1 MRRPRRQ
8 TNPTPIRGRI
18 RVNDFFHYRGGE
30 LHAEELPVANIAAAV
45 GTPFYLYSAA
55 GFTAQYR
62 RFADAF
68 LPERP
73 LICYAVKANSNLAVI
88 RLLAGLGAGADVV
101 SEGELRRALAVG
113 VPPERIIF
121 SGVGKTA
128 AEMQAAVD
136 AGIHQVNVESVPE
149 LRRLSEVAS
158 ARGRIARIAIRVN
171 PDVDAHTHAK
181 ISTGRKENKFGIEI
195 DEAIAAFEL
204 ASELPGIKPVGLAV
218 HIGSQVTDL
227 EPYRRAFER
236 VAELVLELRALGFS
250 VARLD
255 LGGGIGVH
263 YHAERPLEPLSYA
276 KLVRGIFGSLGL
288 TLAFEPGRVLTAPA
302 GLLVSQV
309 LYVKEGGTRRFVIV
323 DAAMNDLI
331 RPALY
336 DAWHDIVPVRLP
348 AAGASLAPADVV
360 GPVCETGDTFAVDR
374 ELPPFAEGDLLA
386 FTAAGGYGAVM
397 STTYNSRLLVPEV
410 LVAGQR
416 FAVIRAR
423 PSYDALLSLDTIP
436 QWLSDRLPDRTEE
449 PCESEVP
456 HDRPFVAIR

>member
-1 MRRPRRQ
+1 
-8 TNPTPIRGRI
+8 
-18 RVNDFFHYRGGE
+18 V
-30 LHAEELPVANIAAAV
+30 L
-45 GTPFYLYSAA
+45 
-55 GFTAQYR
+55 
-62 RFADAF
+62 
-68 LPERP
+68 
-73 LICYAVKANSNLAVI
+73 

-101 SEGELRRALAVG
+101 SEGELRRALAAG

-128 AEMQAAVD
+128 AEMGMALE
-136 AGIHQVNVESVPE
+136 AGIHQINVESVPE

-158 ARGRIARIAIRVN
+158 ARGRIARIAIRIN

-181 ISTGRKENKFGIEI
+181 ISTGRKENKFGVEI
-195 DEAIAAFEL
+195 DEAVAAYQL
-204 ASELPGIKPVGLAV
+204 ASELPGIEPVGLAV

-236 VAELVLELRALGFS
+236 VAEIVLGLRALGLS
-250 VARLD
+250 VPRMD
-255 LGGGIGVH
+255 LGGGIGVR
-263 YHAERPLEPLSYA
+263 YHAERALEPLSYA
-276 KLVRGIFGSLGL
+276 KLVRDIFGSLGL
-288 TLAFEPGRVLTAPA
+288 TLAFEPGRVLTAAA

-309 LYVKEGGTRRFVIV
+309 LYVKEGSARRFVIV
-323 DAAMNDLI
+323 DAGMNDLI

-336 DAWHDIVPVRLP
+336 EAWHDIVPVRLP

-386 FTAAGGYGAVM
+386 FTAAGAYGAVM

-423 PSYDALLSLDTIP
+423 PSYDALLSLDTSP

>member
-1 MRRPRRQ
+1 MS
-8 TNPTPIRGRI
+8 N
-18 RVNDFFHYRGGE
+18 FFHYRGGE
-30 LHAEELPVANIAAAV
+30 LYAEELPVARIAAAV

-73 LICYAVKANSNLAVI
+73 LICYAVKANSNLAVL
-88 RLLAGLGAGADVV
+88 RLMAGLGAGADVV
-101 SEGELRRALAVG
+101 SEGELRRALAAG

-128 AEMQAAVD
+128 AEMRAALD
-136 AGIHQVNVESVPE
+136 AGIHQINVESVPE
-149 LRRLSEVAS
+149 LRRLSEVTS
-158 ARGRIARIAIRVN
+158 AQGRIARIAIRVN
-171 PDVDAHTHAK
+171 PDVDAHTHFK
-181 ISTGRKENKFGIEI
+181 ISTGRKENKFGIEL
-195 DEAIAAFEL
+195 DEAVAAFEL
-204 ASELPGIKPVGLAV
+204 AGQLPGIEPIGLAV
-218 HIGSQVTDL
+218 HIGSQLTDL

-236 VAELVLELRALGFS
+236 VAELVLELRALGFP

-255 LGGGIGVH
+255 LGGGIGVR
-263 YHAERPLEPLSYA
+263 YHAERPPEPLSYA
-276 KLVRGIFGSLGL
+276 RLVRDIFGTLGL
-288 TLAFEPGRVLTAPA
+288 TLAFEPGRVLTAAA

-309 LYVKEGGTRRFVIV
+309 LYVKEGSTRRFVIV

-348 AAGASLAPADVV
+348 EADASLTPADVV

-386 FTAAGGYGAVM
+386 FTAAGAYGAVM

-416 FAVIRAR
+416 FSVIRAR

-436 QWLSDRLPDRTEE
+436 QWLSPNGVPGGLPDRAED
-449 PCESEVP
+449 PV
-456 HDRPFVAIR
+456 RRRGAA

>member
-1 MRRPRRQ
+1 M
-8 TNPTPIRGRI
+8 NNI
-18 RVNDFFHYRGGE
+18 FHYRGGE
-30 LHAEELPVANIAAAV
+30 LYAEELPVAHIAAAV

-73 LICYAVKANSNLAVI
+73 LICYAVKANSNLAVL
-88 RLLAGLGAGADVV
+88 RLLARLGAGADVV
-101 SEGELRRALAVG
+101 SEGELRRALAAG
-113 VPPERIIF
+113 VPAERIIF

-250 VARLD
+250 VVRLD
-255 LGGGIGVH
+255 LGGGIGVR
-263 YHAERPLEPLSYA
+263 YHAERPPEPLSYA

-288 TLAFEPGRVLTAPA
+288 TLAFEPGRLLTAPA

-309 LYVKEGGTRRFVIV
+309 LYVKEGSTRRFVIV

-386 FTAAGGYGAVM
+386 FTAVGAYGAVM

-410 LVAGQR
+410 LVSNER
-416 FAVIRAR
+416 FDIIRAR

-436 QWLSDRLPDRTEE
+436 QWLSDTGEE
-449 PCESEVP
+449 PV
-456 HDRPFVAIR
+456 RKRGVA

>member
-1 MRRPRRQ
+1 MRPPRRP

-18 RVNDFFHYRGGE
+18 RVNEIFHYRGGE
-30 LHAEELPVANIAAAV
+30 LYAEELPVSHIAAAV

-73 LICYAVKANSNLAVI
+73 LICYALKANSNLAVL
-88 RLLAGLGAGADVV
+88 RLLASLGAGADVV
-101 SEGELRRALAVG
+101 SEGELRRALAAG

-128 AEMQAAVD
+128 AEMGMALAV
-136 AGIHQVNVESVPE
+136 GIHQINVELVQE

-158 ARGRIARIAIRVN
+158 AQGRIAPIAIRVN

-195 DEAIAAFEL
+195 DEAVAAYQL
-204 ASELPGIKPVGLAV
+204 AAELPGIEPVGLAV
-218 HIGSQVTDL
+218 HIGSQLTDL

-236 VAELVLELRALGFS
+236 VLEVILELRALGLS
-250 VARLD
+250 ISRMD
-255 LGGGIGVH
+255 LGGGIGIR
-263 YHAERPLEPLSYA
+263 YRAERPPEPISYA
-276 KLVRGIFGSLGL
+276 NLVRGIFGSLGL

-309 LYVKEGGTRRFVIV
+309 LYVKEGSTRRFIIV

-360 GPVCETGDTFAVDR
+360 GPVCETGDTFAVNR
-374 ELPPFAEGDLLA
+374 ELPPFAEGDFLA
-386 FTAAGGYGAVM
+386 FTAAGAYGAVM
-397 STTYNSRLLVPEV
+397 SMTYNSRLLVPEV
-410 LVAGQR
+410 LVSKER
-416 FAVIRAR
+416 FAIIRAR

-436 QWLSDRLPDRTEE
+436 QWLSDTAEDPVRKRG
-449 PCESEVP
+449 
-456 HDRPFVAIR
+456 VA

>member
-1 MRRPRRQ
+1 MS
-8 TNPTPIRGRI
+8 N
-18 RVNDFFHYRGGE
+18 FFHYRGGE
-30 LHAEELPVANIAAAV
+30 LYAEELPVARIAAAV

-73 LICYAVKANSNLAVI
+73 LICYAVKANSNLAVL
-88 RLLAGLGAGADVV
+88 RLMAGLGAGADVV
-101 SEGELRRALAVG
+101 SEGELRRALAAG

-128 AEMQAAVD
+128 AEMRAALD
-136 AGIHQVNVESVPE
+136 AGIHQINVESVPE
-149 LRRLSEVAS
+149 LRRLSEVTS
-158 ARGRIARIAIRVN
+158 AQGRIARIAIRVN
-171 PDVDAHTHAK
+171 PDVDAHTHFK
-181 ISTGRKENKFGIEI
+181 ISTGRKENKFGIEL
-195 DEAIAAFEL
+195 DEAVAAFEL
-204 ASELPGIKPVGLAV
+204 AGQLPGIEPIGLAV
-218 HIGSQVTDL
+218 HIGSQLTDL

-255 LGGGIGVH
+255 LGGGIGVR
-263 YHAERPLEPLSYA
+263 YHAERPPEPLSYA
-276 KLVRGIFGSLGL
+276 RLVRDIFGTLGL
-288 TLAFEPGRVLTAPA
+288 TLAFEPGRVLTAAA

-309 LYVKEGGTRRFVIV
+309 LYVKEGSTRRFVIV

-348 AAGASLAPADVV
+348 EADASLTPADVV

-386 FTAAGGYGAVM
+386 FTAAGAYGAVM

-416 FAVIRAR
+416 FSVIRAR

-436 QWLSDRLPDRTEE
+436 QWLSPNGVPGGLPDRAED
-449 PCESEVP
+449 PV
-456 HDRPFVAIR
+456 RRRGAA

>member
-1 MRRPRRQ
+1 MRPPRRR
-8 TNPTPIRGRI
+8 TCPTPIRGRI
-18 RVNDFFHYRGGE
+18 RVNDIFHYRGGE
-30 LHAEELPVANIAAAV
+30 LYAEEQPVAHIAAAV

-73 LICYAVKANSNLAVI
+73 LICYAVKANSNLAVL

-101 SEGELRRALAVG
+101 SEGELRRALAAG

-128 AEMQAAVD
+128 AEMGMALD
-136 AGIHQVNVESVPE
+136 AGIHQINVESVPE

-158 ARGRIARIAIRVN
+158 ARGRTARIAIRVN

-195 DEAIAAFEL
+195 NEAVAAYQL
-204 ASELPGIKPVGLAV
+204 AAELPGIEPVGLAI
-218 HIGSQVTDL
+218 HIGSQLTDL

-236 VAELVLELRALGFS
+236 VLEVVLELRALGLS
-250 VARLD
+250 IRRMD
-255 LGGGIGVH
+255 LGGGIGIR
-263 YHAERPLEPLSYA
+263 YHAERPPEPISYA
-276 KLVRGIFGSLGL
+276 NLVRGIFGSLGL
-288 TLAFEPGRVLTAPA
+288 TLAFEPGRVLTALA

-309 LYVKEGGTRRFVIV
+309 LYVKEGSTRRFIIV

-374 ELPPFAEGDLLA
+374 ELPPFAEGDFLA
-386 FTAAGGYGAVM
+386 FTAAGAYGAVM

-410 LVAGQR
+410 LVSKDR
-416 FAVIRAR
+416 FAIIRAR
-423 PSYDALLSLDTIP
+423 PSYDALLSLDTVP
-436 QWLSDRLPDRTEE
+436 QWLSDTAEDPVRKRG
-449 PCESEVP
+449 
-456 HDRPFVAIR
+456 VA

>member
-1 MRRPRRQ
+1 MS
-8 TNPTPIRGRI
+8 N
-18 RVNDFFHYRGGE
+18 FFHYRGGE
-30 LHAEELPVANIAAAV
+30 LYAEELPVARIAAAV

-73 LICYAVKANSNLAVI
+73 LICYAVKANSNLAVL
-88 RLLAGLGAGADVV
+88 RLMAGLGAGADVV
-101 SEGELRRALAVG
+101 SEGELRRALAAG

-128 AEMQAAVD
+128 AEMRAALD
-136 AGIHQVNVESVPE
+136 AGIHQINVESVPE
-149 LRRLSEVAS
+149 LRRLSEVTS
-158 ARGRIARIAIRVN
+158 AQGRIARIAIRVN
-171 PDVDAHTHAK
+171 PDVDAHTHFK
-181 ISTGRKENKFGIEI
+181 ISTGRKENKFGIEL
-195 DEAIAAFEL
+195 DEAVAAFEL
-204 ASELPGIKPVGLAV
+204 AGQLPGIEPIGLAV
-218 HIGSQVTDL
+218 HIGSQLTDL

-236 VAELVLELRALGFS
+236 VAELILELRALGFS

-255 LGGGIGVH
+255 LGGGIGVR
-263 YHAERPLEPLSYA
+263 YHAERPPEPLSYA
-276 KLVRGIFGSLGL
+276 RLVRDIFGTLGL
-288 TLAFEPGRVLTAPA
+288 TLAFEPGRVLTAAA

-309 LYVKEGGTRRFVIV
+309 LYVKEGSTRRFVIV

-348 AAGASLAPADVV
+348 EADASLTPADVV

-386 FTAAGGYGAVM
+386 FTAAGAYGAVM

-416 FAVIRAR
+416 FSVIRAR

-436 QWLSDRLPDRTEE
+436 QWLSPNGVPGGLPDRAED
-449 PCESEVP
+449 PV
-456 HDRPFVAIR
+456 RRRGAA